1 MWGQRKK
8 RRARGGYPGMV
19 GHRGRRGVGE
29 VRRRRGII
37 TKGRGK
43 IGKEETSGSKGE
55 RGQCERS

>member
-1 MWGQRKK
+1 
-8 RRARGGYPGMV
+8 MV

-43 IGKEETSGSKGE
+43 IGKEETSGREAE
-55 RGQCERS
+55 RGHWG